1 MEGIV
6 MASYEF
12 PHEIKPN
19 SDWLYFTFHN
29 ACTLKTGKILKRFVK
44 LTLKSFNME
53 DFKSK
58 AYSCANFQ
66 DHFYLLGTQ
75 KILILNIQILTYFYT
90 YIYMFMT
97 SGV

>member
-1 MEGIV
+1 
-6 MASYEF
+6 
-12 PHEIKPN
+12 
-19 SDWLYFTFHN
+19 
-29 ACTLKTGKILKRFVK
+29 
-44 LTLKSFNME
+44 ME
-53 DFKSK
+53 DFRSK
-58 AYSCANFQ
+58 AYSSANFQ